1 MATFRFVGRDINIH
15 WNGYDIKGPAG
26 TVFSIPDQLYEEFE
40 GDLRGAEPSLEWIDT
55 NEFLTLTNAVSV
67 TTLDGIFPISSTT
80 TSSGKNISI
89 VSTSASDGFVLTA
102 NGSGG
107 VAWEALPGDATGI
120 TSIIGTSPIS
130 AAVSGTQATITIDQ
144 SAITGAI
151 SATNAQVVRFLVK
164 NTTGTTIPKGS
175 AVYVSG
181 ATGDNALISLAS
193 ATSET
198 TSSKTLGITAE
209 AIATDAFGY
218 VIEAGY
224 LTDIDT
230 SATTAGAAV
239 WLGNTPGSLVFVS
252 PPAEPSHA
260 VYLGVVVRV
269 QSNNGSILVKVQ
281 NGYELDELH
290 DVFVTGVSTSL
301 PLVYS
306 STSSGWIAQALS
318 SVGIADNAIV
328 AAKIAAAAVGSA
340 AIATGSINS
349 THIGANAVV
358 AGDIAASAVTSG
370 NLATGA
376 VVSAAIAASAV
387 TSGHI
392 AASAVGTAALATGA
406 VVAAKIATGAVTSG
420 HIASGAVGSAALAD
434 NAVVAAKIAAAAV
447 GTAALSSGSAA
458 NGTVLTANGSGA
470 ATFQAAS
477 ASGSYWIIATS
488 PLSASSIT
496 SAPAGDYSLRNASR
510 DTITIN
516 ASSATSSL
524 VNGKE
529 IRVSPLSSITTV
541 TTADVSGWSNIIDI
555 NFGTS
560 QVFDIHYGNSLFVAV
575 GNDGKLSTS
584 INGTSWTSRT
594 SGFGT
599 SSNSIRGVAYGN
611 SLWVAVGQG
620 GKCFTS
626 IDAVSWTSR
635 TSGHGSTT
643 INDVVYGGSL
653 WITIGGNNKVY
664 SSPDGITWTGRS
676 AGFSSTDSQLGNVEY
691 LNSSTYIICG
701 SQSGISPRVSTSA
714 NGTSWSTRTTLLSG
728 DAAVGSSFGSSL
740 YVVNSNTGSI
750 STAPSTDLATWT
762 ARGVAAGSTGGR
774 IDFSGS
780 RFRKD
785 VGTRFGLSTDGIN
798 WTQSTPVA
806 SDLTNVTSMERV
818 LYDGSKY
825 VALAASNSSISYGV
839 TTSATGI
846 DVSGQINVL
855 LSPITTQ
862 TI

>member
-15 WNGYDIKGPAG
+15 WNGYDIVGPAG

-67 TTLDGIFPISSTT
+67 TTLEASFPISVTSTT
-80 TSSGKNISI
+80 SGKIIGVTSS
-89 VSTSASDGFVLTA
+89 TASDGFVLTA

-120 TSIIGTSPIS
+120 TNIIGTSPIS
-130 AAVSGTQATITIDQ
+130 AAVSGTVATISIDQ
-144 SAITGAI
+144 TSLSAA
-151 SATNAQVVRFLVK
+151 SALNAEVLRHSVK
-164 NTTGTTIPKGS
+164 NTTGTTIQKGS

-193 ATSET
+193 ASSEV

-209 AIATDAFGY
+209 SIANDAFGY

-224 LTDIDT
+224 ITGINT
-230 SATTAGAAV
+230 SSTTAGAAV

-252 PPAEPSHA
+252 PPAEPSHS
-260 VYLGVVVRV
+260 VYLGVVARV

-281 NGYELDELH
+281 NGYEIDELH
-290 DVFVTGVSTSL
+290 DVFITSLVKNQVLQYDTNIVVNGTTTNGWVNTLIGQTNLASGAVSTPKIVDGAVNASKINTNA
-301 PLVYS
+301 V
-306 STSSGWIAQALS
+306 TSGHISAG
-318 SVGIADNAIV
+318 
-328 AAKIAAAAVGSA
+328 AVGSA

-358 AGDIAASAVTSG
+358 LGDIAA
-370 NLATGA
+370 GA
-376 VVSAAIAASAV
+376 VD
-387 TSGHI
+387 
-392 AASAVGTAALATGA
+392 
-406 VVAAKIATGAVTSG
+406 
-420 HIASGAVGSAALAD
+420 SAALAS

-447 GTAALSSGSAA
+447 GTAALSSGAA
-458 NGTVLTANGSGA
+458 ASGTILTANGSGG
-470 ATFQAAS
+470 ATFAAPS
-477 ASGSYWIIATS
+477 ASGSYWVIAS
-488 PLSASSIT
+488 APLSSSSIT
-496 SAPAGDYSLRNASR
+496 SAPAGDYTLRNVGR
-510 DTITIN
+510 DTITVN

-524 VNGKE
+524 IVGRE
-529 IRVSPLSSITTV
+529 IRVAPLSSVSTITTS
-541 TTADVSGWSNIIDI
+541 DVSGWSNIIDI

-560 QVFDIHYGNSLFVAV
+560 PVSDIHYGNSLFVAV

-599 SSNSIRGVAYGN
+599 SSNSILGVAYGN

-643 INDVVYGGSL
+643 INDVVYGASG
-653 WITIGGNNKVY
+653 WVTIGNNNKVY
-664 SSPDGITWTGRS
+664 SSTDAITWTARS
-676 AGFSSTDSQLGNVEY
+676 GGFSNSDSGLSNVEY

-701 SQSGISPRVSTSA
+701 SQSGITPRVATSTNVS
-714 NGTSWSTRTTLLSG
+714 SWSTRTTTLSG
-728 DAAVGSSFGSSL
+728 DSAVGSSFGSSL
-740 YVVNSNTGSI
+740 YVVNSNTGI
-750 STAPSTDLATWT
+750 IATAASTDLTTWT
-762 ARGVAAGSTGGR
+762 NRGVAAGSTGGR

-785 VGTRFGLSTDGIN
+785 VGARFGLSTNGID
-798 WTQSTPVA
+798 WTQSTPVS
-806 SDLTNVTSMERV
+806 SDLTNVTSLSRV

-825 VALAASNSSISYGV
+825 VALATSSGSVSYGV
-839 TTSATGI
+839 STSTTGI
-846 DVSGQINVL
+846 DVSGPINIVL
-855 LSPITTQ
+855 QPIQTQ